1 VILER
6 IDSRREEGSGILI
19 DLYELREGPD
29 GTPVHDLERI
39 EQILD
44 SVPFQRAMEQMGP
57 TARATITGPPGAGV
71 LEIRVHFDH
80 HRDERGRIELG

>member
-1 VILER
+1 VILKR
-6 IDSRREEGSGILI
+6 IDSRREEESGILI

-29 GTPVHDLERI
+29 GSPVYDLERI

-44 SVPFQRAMEQMGP
+44 SVPFQRAIEQMGP
-57 TARATITGPPGAGV
+57 TARATIAGSTGASV

-80 HRDERGRIELG
+80 HRSERDRIELE